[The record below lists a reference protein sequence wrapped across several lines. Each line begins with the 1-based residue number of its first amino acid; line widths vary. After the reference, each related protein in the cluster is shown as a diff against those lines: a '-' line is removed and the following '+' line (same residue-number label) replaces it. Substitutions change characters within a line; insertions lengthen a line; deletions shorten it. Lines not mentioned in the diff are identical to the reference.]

1 MLRFIMMIFFRI
13 LLSPAHYSLLFFSV
27 LPWNFVCHSQI
38 VYICAHWKFDFHF
51 EKWKMQFFSSFNC
64 IWLHSTLTH
73 QYHSIELWNKRLLAC
88 CCCCCTTDSSISPFC
103 QLCNIIF
110 TKKYCIK
117 SNEWN
122 KCQSAHT
129 FKKVFLSNPAT
140 KHENC
145 TDSTFFLVHLSLF
158 IDSCTI
164 QTRNEKNT
172 HKTEKREE
180 NRITIIKFCQSLSYL
195 DACSTHTNTHTDD
208 ETTLNTRIWLF
219 FRLTSKYFGMEAVLC
234 VILYRCHCS
243 ISLFYRFGALVSET
257 HRDMMYFHI
266 SFCDKHPHTIYPY
279 QFTRTK

>member
-13 LLSPAHYSLLFFSV
+13 LLSPAHYSFLSFSV

-51 EKWKMQFFSSFNC
+51 EKWKMHFF
-64 IWLHSTLTH
+64 HSTVFGCTAHLH
-73 QYHSIELWNKRLLAC
+73 IQYHSIELWNKRLLAC
-88 CCCCCTTDSSISPFC
+88 CCCCCSTDSSISPFY

-145 TDSTFFLVHLSLF
+145 TDSTFFLVHILIYWF
-158 IDSCTI
+158 VHDP
-164 QTRNEKNT
+164 NEKRKKN
-172 HKTEKREE
+172 
-180 NRITIIKFCQSLSYL
+180 
-195 DACSTHTNTHTDD
+195 
-208 ETTLNTRIWLF
+208 
-219 FRLTSKYFGMEAVLC
+219 
-234 VILYRCHCS
+234 
-243 ISLFYRFGALVSET
+243 
-257 HRDMMYFHI
+257 HI
-266 SFCDKHPHTIYPY
+266 
-279 QFTRTK
+279 